1 MRGLDAMIRVRGWEL
16 DALRR
21 EISDLDAVASAR
33 RNEAAKFEIEIVR
46 EQEFARRDEVGAY
59 AYAKGYADAV
69 IAHRESLARAILA
82 ADAAVDERRAVLAEA
97 FTELK
102 RLEIARD
109 ARLERE
115 RLERERREA
124 IALDE
129 LSIDLHRRRPT

>member
-1 MRGLDAMIRVRGWEL
+1 MIRVRGWEL

-21 EISDLDAVASAR
+21 EIVKLDAVASAR
-33 RNEAAKFEIEIVR
+33 RHDATKFEIEIVR
-46 EQEFARRDEVGAY
+46 EQELARRDEVGAY

-69 IAHRESLARAILA
+69 ISHRESLARAIVA
-82 ADAAVDERRAVLAEA
+82 ADAAVDERRAALAEA
-97 FTELK
+97 FAELK

-115 RLERERREA
+115 SLERERRDA

-129 LSIDLHRRRPT
+129 LSIELHRRRPT